1 MNHVLIQY
9 KPFFYRQS
17 IKRLIHQMT
26 VQKADLRGSD
36 KVRITNFLNKE
47 FVFSTLSLK
56 LLQLPTYFQLTL
68 SFLLPKGSYLV
79 VNVVPVITIK

>member
-1 MNHVLIQY
+1 
-9 KPFFYRQS
+9 
-17 IKRLIHQMT
+17 MT

-56 LLQLPTYFQLTL
+56 LLQLPT
-68 SFLLPKGSYLV
+68 
-79 VNVVPVITIK
+79 

>member
-1 MNHVLIQY
+1 
-9 KPFFYRQS
+9 
-17 IKRLIHQMT
+17 MT
-26 VQKADLRGSD
+26 VHKVDLRGSD

-47 FVFSTLSLK
+47 FVFTTLSLK

-68 SFLLPKGSYLV
+68 SFLVPKETYLV